1 MFLLAHQLRVL
12 FLLRLPPALSGST
25 AFPDF
30 ARLGLLRFF
39 GVLAVD
45 LDEDFFD
52 ARVGVGVDKVGNRSV
67 RPRRYRKRRMV
78 SSSFDAL
85 KPSCFLP

>member
-52 ARVGVGVDKVGNRSV
+52 ARVGVGVDKVAEQ
-67 RPRRYRKRRMV
+67 V
-78 SSSFDAL
+78 SQAEKVSEAADGIV
-85 KPSCFLP
+85 FL